1 MDDNKN
7 FHIDELTVKLI
18 NILLCVPPMR
28 WLGDCVGHIGSHD
41 DFFWVLEGEC
51 YLNID
56 SESYI
61 VRPGQLAFL
70 PKGKMRQYTTA
81 SENFCM
87 YELIF
92 SATCHERNLMETLGL
107 SDGDYVVDIKD
118 KEQMSKLF
126 ESCQRISMKRSQIHD
141 IGSCANIINII
152 KTYASSREET
162 KISHTAEFDT
172 VIDYMKNN
180 LSKKLE
186 IEELSEIM
194 FMQPTYFIR
203 KFKAAFGI
211 PPLKYLWKLRI
222 FKAMN
227 LLASTDM
234 PISEIAS
241 QIGTDDIYY
250 FTKAFKKANGITPA
264 MYRKAFQTKK

>member
-18 NILLCVPPMR
+18 NVLLCVPPMK
-28 WLGDCVGHIGSHD
+28 WVGDCIGHMGSHD
-41 DFFWVLEGEC
+41 DFFLVLEGEC

-81 SENFCM
+81 SDNFCM

-92 SATCHERNLMETLGL
+92 SATSHDMNLMEIMGL
-107 SDGDYVVDIKD
+107 TKGDYVVDIKD
-118 KEQMSKLF
+118 KEHMSKLF
-126 ESCQRISMKRSQIHD
+126 ESCHRISMKRSQIHD

-152 KTYASSREET
+152 KAYASSREET
-162 KISHTAEFDT
+162 KVSHTAEFNA
-172 VIDYMKNN
+172 VIDYMRKN
-180 LSKKLE
+180 LKKK
-186 IEELSEIM
+186 IDINELSAIM
-194 FMQPTYFIR
+194 YMQPTYFIR
-203 KFKAAFGI
+203 KFKSAFGM
-211 PPLKYLWKLRI
+211 PPLKYLWKLRL

-227 LLASTDM
+227 LLSSTDM
-234 PISEIAS
+234 PISEVAS
-241 QIGTDDIYY
+241 QTGTDDIYY

-264 MYRKAFQTKK
+264 EYRKAFRQV